1 MWTIVTSNLQC
12 NFDPKVCK
20 VKQDL
25 ECTGSLS
32 KNASV
37 NVVYGSYSVFATKLG
52 SVYRTL
58 GCLMTS
64 YDFDVML
71 RVRCIEFI

>member
-1 MWTIVTSNLQC
+1 MLNWRG
-12 NFDPKVCK
+12 NFSSKLWSIRW
-20 VKQDL
+20 DL
-25 ECTGSLS
+25 DWSSLS

-64 YDFDVML
+64 YDFDVTL